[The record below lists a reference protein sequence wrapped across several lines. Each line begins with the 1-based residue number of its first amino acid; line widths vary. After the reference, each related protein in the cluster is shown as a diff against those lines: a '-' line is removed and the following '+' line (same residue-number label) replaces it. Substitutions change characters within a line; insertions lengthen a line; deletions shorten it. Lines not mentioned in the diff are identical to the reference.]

1 MLRKLTVRN
10 YVLIDSLE
18 TEFSG
23 GLVIITGQTGAGKS
37 ILLGAL
43 SLLLGAKADASMIG
57 ESSDN
62 CVVEGEFEVPDEE
75 GTLKTM
81 LEDSDVDW
89 DGGHLTIRRVV
100 NPTGRSR
107 SFVNDSPVS
116 VQLLSS
122 LSSGLIDI
130 HSQHQTML
138 LSDRHFQMSL
148 LDHFAGDGKLL
159 DDYRTLY
166 RSYNALRSEIER
178 LESSMEKARA
188 DYDFNVSRLEKLT
201 AANLRAGELEELEME
216 QKQLANAEEIK
227 EGLCA
232 AENLLGAVPSG
243 DGTTSVTSILRE
255 AARHLD
261 KISSYVPA
269 ASSLSERLESARLE
283 LEDILSELSDLNSD
297 TDVSDGRLAE
307 VEERL
312 SLLYSLLRSYSCS
325 TEADLIAE
333 RDALSAAVSGMAVSD
348 ERLDELKRSLDKSD
362 RELAQAAQALSAAR
376 HEAAGKLSDAIR
388 DSVRSME
395 LPSAE
400 FRIVLTPSARNQEGA
415 DAVQY
420 EFSSTGKNLTDVSK
434 CASGGEMSRI
444 MLALKSIMARY
455 ANMPAMIFD
464 EIDTGVS
471 GSVADKMGSV
481 ICSMGRFMQVFAI
494 THLPQVAAKGSAHYA
509 VTKTV
514 KDGRT
519 VSEIKRLSDD
529 QRVLEIARML
539 SGAVLSDAA
548 VANAKALLSDSQS
561 LSNVME

>member
-18 TEFSG
+18 TEFPG

-178 LESSMEKARA
+178 LDSSMEKARA

>member
-18 TEFSG
+18 TEFPE

-269 ASSLSERLESARLE
+269 ASSLSERLDSARLE

-348 ERLDELKRSLDKSD
+348 ERLDELKRALDKSD
-362 RELAQAAQALSAAR
+362 RELAQAARALSAAR

>member
-18 TEFSG
+18 TEFPE

-269 ASSLSERLESARLE
+269 ASSLSERLDSARLE

-348 ERLDELKRSLDKSD
+348 ERLDELKRALDKSD
-362 RELAQAAQALSAAR
+362 RELVQAARALSAAR

>member
-18 TEFSG
+18 TEFPE

-159 DDYRTLY
+159 DDYRTLC

-269 ASSLSERLESARLE
+269 ASSLSERLDSARLE

-348 ERLDELKRSLDKSD
+348 ERLDELKRALDKSD
-362 RELAQAAQALSAAR
+362 RELAQAARALSAAR

>member
-18 TEFSG
+18 TEFPE

-159 DDYRTLY
+159 DEYRTLY

-362 RELAQAAQALSAAR
+362 RELAQAARALSAAR

>member
-18 TEFSG
+18 TEFPE

-269 ASSLSERLESARLE
+269 ASSLSERLDSARLE

-348 ERLDELKRSLDKSD
+348 ERLDELKRALDKSD
-362 RELAQAAQALSAAR
+362 RELAQAARALSAAR

-481 ICSMGRFMQVFAI
+481 ICSMGCFMQVFAI

>member
-18 TEFSG
+18 TEFPE

-178 LESSMEKARA
+178 LDSSMEKARA

>member
-18 TEFSG
+18 TEFPE

-159 DDYRTLY
+159 DEYRTLY

-362 RELAQAAQALSAAR
+362 RELAQAARALSVAR

-561 LSNVME
+561 LSNVIE

>member
-1 MLRKLTVRN
+1 MLKRLHVRN
-10 YVLIDSLE
+10 YVLIDSLDI
-18 TEFSG
+18 EFPE

-37 ILLGAL
+37 IILGAL
-43 SLLLGAKADASMIG
+43 GLALGAKADAAAIG
-57 ESSDN
+57 ENGGN
-62 CVVEGEFEVPDEE
+62 CVVEAEFSFDTNGGALAALLEENEIDAPD
-75 GTLKTM
+75 GVL
-81 LEDSDVDW
+81 L
-89 DGGHLTIRRVV
+89 IRRVV

-107 SFVNDSPVS
+107 AFVNDSPVT
-116 VQLLSS
+116 VQVLSS
-122 LSSGLIDI
+122 LASYLIDI

>member
-18 TEFSG
+18 TEFPG

-159 DDYRTLY
+159 DEYRTLY

-362 RELAQAAQALSAAR
+362 RELAQAARALSAAR

>member
-18 TEFSG
+18 TEFPE

>member
-18 TEFSG
+18 TEFPE

-166 RSYNALRSEIER
+166 RSYNALRSEIGR

-269 ASSLSERLESARLE
+269 ASSLSERLDSARLE

-348 ERLDELKRSLDKSD
+348 ERLDELKRALDKSD
-362 RELAQAAQALSAAR
+362 RELAQAARALSAAR

>member
-18 TEFSG
+18 TEFPE

-261 KISSYVPA
+261 KISSYVPV
-269 ASSLSERLESARLE
+269 ASSLSERLDSARLE

-348 ERLDELKRSLDKSD
+348 ERLDELKRALDKSD
-362 RELAQAAQALSAAR
+362 RELAQAARALSAAR

>member
-18 TEFSG
+18 TEFPE

-159 DDYRTLY
+159 DDYRTLC

-261 KISSYVPA
+261 KISSYVPV
-269 ASSLSERLESARLE
+269 ASSLSERLDSARLE

-348 ERLDELKRSLDKSD
+348 ERLDELKRALDKSD
-362 RELAQAAQALSAAR
+362 RELAQAARALSAAR

>member
-18 TEFSG
+18 TEFPE

-269 ASSLSERLESARLE
+269 ASSLSERLDSARLE
-283 LEDILSELSDLNSD
+283 LEDILSELSDLNSE

-348 ERLDELKRSLDKSD
+348 ERLDELKRALDKSD
-362 RELAQAAQALSAAR
+362 RELAQAARALSAAR

>member
-18 TEFSG
+18 TEFPG

-333 RDALSAAVSGMAVSD
+333 RDALSGAVSGMAVSD

>member
-18 TEFSG
+18 TEFPE

-159 DDYRTLY
+159 DEYRTLY
-166 RSYNALRSEIER
+166 RAYNALRSEIER

-297 TDVSDGRLAE
+297 TDVSDSRLAE

-325 TEADLIAE
+325 TEANLIAE
-333 RDALSAAVSGMAVSD
+333 RDALSAVVSGMAVSD

-362 RELAQAAQALSAAR
+362 RELAQAARALSAAR

>member
-18 TEFSG
+18 TEFPG

-201 AANLRAGELEELEME
+201 AANLRTAHG
-216 QKQLANAEEIK
+216 
-227 EGLCA
+227 
-232 AENLLGAVPSG
+232 
-243 DGTTSVTSILRE
+243 
-255 AARHLD
+255 
-261 KISSYVPA
+261 
-269 ASSLSERLESARLE
+269 
-283 LEDILSELSDLNSD
+283 
-297 TDVSDGRLAE
+297 
-307 VEERL
+307 
-312 SLLYSLLRSYSCS
+312 
-325 TEADLIAE
+325 
-333 RDALSAAVSGMAVSD
+333 
-348 ERLDELKRSLDKSD
+348 
-362 RELAQAAQALSAAR
+362 
-376 HEAAGKLSDAIR
+376 
-388 DSVRSME
+388 
-395 LPSAE
+395 
-400 FRIVLTPSARNQEGA
+400 
-415 DAVQY
+415 VQ
-420 EFSSTGKNLTDVSK
+420 
-434 CASGGEMSRI
+434 
-444 MLALKSIMARY
+444 
-455 ANMPAMIFD
+455 
-464 EIDTGVS
+464 
-471 GSVADKMGSV
+471 
-481 ICSMGRFMQVFAI
+481 
-494 THLPQVAAKGSAHYA
+494 
-509 VTKTV
+509 
-514 KDGRT
+514 
-519 VSEIKRLSDD
+519 
-529 QRVLEIARML
+529 
-539 SGAVLSDAA
+539 
-548 VANAKALLSDSQS
+548 
-561 LSNVME
+561 

>member
-18 TEFSG
+18 TEFPE

-159 DDYRTLY
+159 DEYRTLY